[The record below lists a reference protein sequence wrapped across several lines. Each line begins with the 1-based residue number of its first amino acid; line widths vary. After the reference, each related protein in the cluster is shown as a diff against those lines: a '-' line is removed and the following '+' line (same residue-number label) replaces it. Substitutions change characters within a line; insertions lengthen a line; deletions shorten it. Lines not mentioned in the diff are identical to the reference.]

1 MGWDRSVMINR
12 LGSQTMAQMSSI
24 SYLLQKNSKVFT
36 AAILFFVLTLVG
48 EESRDNFLPQQ
59 GSAVFICA
67 LKFLCRL
74 DRRWWSETTLPQLHK
89 DHHDG
94 R

>member
-1 MGWDRSVMINR
+1 M
-12 LGSQTMAQMSSI
+12 
-24 SYLLQKNSKVFT
+24 
-36 AAILFFVLTLVG
+36 AAILFFVLTLFG
-48 EESRDNFLPQQ
+48 ESRSNFLPQQ

-74 DRRWWSETTLPQLHK
+74 DWRWWSETTLPQLNK